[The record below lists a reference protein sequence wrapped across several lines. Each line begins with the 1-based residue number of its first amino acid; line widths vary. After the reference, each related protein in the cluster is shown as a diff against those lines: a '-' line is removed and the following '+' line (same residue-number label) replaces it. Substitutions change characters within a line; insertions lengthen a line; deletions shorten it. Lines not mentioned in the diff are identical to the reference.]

1 MFKNATNS
9 NVFMNNRINDLLE
22 FGIGPSV
29 KAITESLT
37 ELESFKQDKP
47 ELTDPLADLKK
58 RLEAS
63 QLITA
68 NMIALKNVS
77 LKAQFDEKGL
87 GFAAMPLIKQVN
99 EAFSGD
105 FFNQALAQNLERG
118 FDGYFE
124 TFGDLRDT
132 LTTMTLNN
140 QSLSEI
146 SERSNRVLLT
156 IVSDLQSQTIQSLTD
171 LEVFSYQLAKWLLIV
186 GLIGIFILFLFNL
199 LISRSI
205 IKPLKNMQQ
214 QLVDVVASGDL
225 KNWQTLTGRHEIAEM
240 SQAQAALLDSVSLAL
255 NEVDK
260 VNQALAQGNTQM
272 RITGNYQG
280 DLKTLSN
287 AVNESLET
295 VEHTLN
301 QIDAVSQALA
311 EGNLSVEVP
320 LDNSEGQFRRVLESM
335 THALNV
341 QQSAINDVRRVTRAM
356 RSGEFEQRVEI
367 DMPGELHNLKRYL
380 NESLERLEQA
390 ISNKAISLQAFS
402 QGDFSHQ
409 SSHQFEGKLQE
420 LNNHMN
426 NMAQSV
432 SHMLEDVKNATEHA
446 VNGIKEISSGNQ
458 DLNQR
463 VQKQAIALQNTS
475 ANMSIMLGAIR
486 ETLSESQLVGE
497 TTDKVQQDS
506 SSGLEIVEKMVCAM
520 NEIQNA
526 SQEIAQIT
534 GLIDSIAF
542 QTNLLALNAAVEAA
556 RAGEA
561 GRGFAVVATEV
572 RSLAQRSAEAAHQI
586 RGVVDS
592 TLQTVAQGMSLS
604 QQTQS
609 VFEQNT
615 NSIERV
621 AKMIIKMTRALEQQN
636 QGIHEVTQALSDID
650 ESTQQNAAL
659 VEQIATTSSNII
671 EEVLGLE
678 HKVSGFKLRDTRK
691 IRAA

>member
-1 MFKNATNS
+1 
-9 NVFMNNRINDLLE
+9 
-22 FGIGPSV
+22 
-29 KAITESLT
+29 
-37 ELESFKQDKP
+37 
-47 ELTDPLADLKK
+47 
-58 RLEAS
+58 
-63 QLITA
+63 
-68 NMIALKNVS
+68 
-77 LKAQFDEKGL
+77 
-87 GFAAMPLIKQVN
+87 
-99 EAFSGD
+99 
-105 FFNQALAQNLERG
+105 
-118 FDGYFE
+118 
-124 TFGDLRDT
+124 
-132 LTTMTLNN
+132 
-140 QSLSEI
+140 
-146 SERSNRVLLT
+146 
-156 IVSDLQSQTIQSLTD
+156 
-171 LEVFSYQLAKWLLIV
+171 
-186 GLIGIFILFLFNL
+186 
-199 LISRSI
+199 
-205 IKPLKNMQQ
+205 
-214 QLVDVVASGDL
+214 
-225 KNWQTLTGRHEIAEM
+225 
-240 SQAQAALLDSVSLAL
+240 
-255 NEVDK
+255 
-260 VNQALAQGNTQM
+260 
-272 RITGNYQG
+272 
-280 DLKTLSN
+280 
-287 AVNESLET
+287 
-295 VEHTLN
+295 
-301 QIDAVSQALA
+301 
-311 EGNLSVEVP
+311 
-320 LDNSEGQFRRVLESM
+320 
-335 THALNV
+335 
-341 QQSAINDVRRVTRAM
+341 
-356 RSGEFEQRVEI
+356 
-367 DMPGELHNLKRYL
+367 
-380 NESLERLEQA
+380 
-390 ISNKAISLQAFS
+390 
-402 QGDFSHQ
+402 
-409 SSHQFEGKLQE
+409 
-420 LNNHMN
+420 
-426 NMAQSV
+426 
-432 SHMLEDVKNATEHA
+432 
-446 VNGIKEISSGNQ
+446 
-458 DLNQR
+458 
-463 VQKQAIALQNTS
+463 
-475 ANMSIMLGAIR
+475 MLGAIR